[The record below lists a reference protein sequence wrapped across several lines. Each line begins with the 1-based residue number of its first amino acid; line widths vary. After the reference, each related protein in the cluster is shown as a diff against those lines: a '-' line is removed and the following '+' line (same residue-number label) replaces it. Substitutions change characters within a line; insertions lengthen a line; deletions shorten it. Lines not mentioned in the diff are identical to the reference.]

1 MTCSYLAV
9 DWFPTGAYGLY
20 VSTVSEFEFSL
31 GIATI
36 PLEGL
41 LGAPGAQFIGPNT
54 LSDPGQVRIIIKK
67 FTN

>member
-1 MTCSYLAV
+1 M
-9 DWFPTGAYGLY
+9 Y

-36 PLEGL
+36 PLKGL

-54 LSDPGQVRIIIKK
+54 LSDPGQVRTFRNK
-67 FTN
+67 FNN